1 MLRVDTVPFYLKPF
15 FWIYGYGAGLLMYFY
30 VYLIYITTRINYIG
44 TPLPKTPAIFC
55 IWHQD
60 LIPYFE
66 VFNHVERQVWMNH
79 PAWYMKPVHVMMYL
93 TGISH
98 ICLGSTGNGG
108 KDALDRVVEYI
119 KQGYST
125 TIASDGPAGPA
136 HVLKPGVL
144 WMSRDAG
151 VPVVPLRFICT
162 PSSRAMGWDS
172 KVIPGLF
179 TTITLEVGKPIYVNE
194 SNIDESAI
202 VLTDY
207 LNGQ

>member
-60 LIPYFE
+60 LIPYFA